1 MPTQCQTPGLYCRVS
16 SLGSLEM
23 ISKDESTSLH
33 GDMAISLCTV
43 TVLLGMHCSQACTQL
58 LQVTS
63 APQADFQSRRFDSAR
78 SMPLLSGQPG
88 SRLGK
93 NQSLTPSLPLTDA
106 NCSLSVNFREPKI
119 SSVLFRISASQA
131 ARYALEGNSTV
142 PAFKRSHR
150 NTPLPSHR
158 WY

>member
-1 MPTQCQTPGLYCRVS
+1 MPNTR
-16 SLGSLEM
+16 
-23 ISKDESTSLH
+23 
-33 GDMAISLCTV
+33 A
-43 TVLLGMHCSQACTQL
+43 L
-58 LQVTS
+58 LQGFLSRKPGNDLKRCVHFSTWRHGYFIVHCHCPPRHALLTGLHS
-63 APQADFQSRRFDSAR
+63 APAGH
-78 SMPLLSGQPG
+78 LSTP
-88 SRLGK
+88 SRLSK
-93 NQSLTPSLPLTDA
+93 QEVWLSQIHALALRAARKQTREKSESHSLPPSLPLTDA

-131 ARYALEGNSTV
+131 AMYALEGNSTV